1 MSTRHAIVIL
11 VLASFEVGRPTPPMR
26 HRFRPVIIPATMKVH
41 QMDTVSQTPLILITG
56 GGRGVGAATA
66 RLAAAQGYDVAISFV
81 SNESAALAVAA
92 DVEALGRRA
101 LPVRAD
107 SADPEQVVQLFAA
120 IDREFG
126 RIDVLVNNAAIIAQ
140 QSRLED
146 LGFERMQRVFA
157 VNSIGPILCAQQ
169 AVKRMSY
176 RHNGRGGSVINISSA
191 SARLGSPNE
200 YVDYAASKGAVETFT
215 IGFAK
220 EVARDGIRV
229 NCVRP
234 GHIYTEMHASG
245 GEPGRVDRV
254 KESIPMGRGGQPEEV
269 ARAILWLASAE
280 ASFITGTFLDVTGG
294 K

>member
-1 MSTRHAIVIL
+1 MN
-11 VLASFEVGRPTPPMR
+11 
-26 HRFRPVIIPATMKVH
+26 
-41 QMDTVSQTPLILITG
+41 TVPQAPLILITG
-56 GGRGVGAATA
+56 GSRGVGAATA
-66 RLAAAQGYDVAISFV
+66 RLAAARGYDVAISFV

-92 DVEALGRRA
+92 DVEAVGRRA

-107 SADPEQVVQLFAA
+107 SADPEQVAQLFAA
-120 IDREFG
+120 IDRNFG
-126 RIDVLVNNAAIIAQ
+126 RIDVLVNNAAVLAP

-146 LGFERMQRVFA
+146 LEFERMRRIFA

-169 AVKRMSY
+169 AAKRMSY
-176 RHNGRGGSVINISSA
+176 RHNGRGGAVINISSA

-200 YVDYAASKGAVETFT
+200 YVDYAASKGALETFT

-220 EVARDGIRV
+220 EVAREGIRV
-229 NCVRP
+229 NCIRPGRVNCIRP
-234 GHIYTEMHASG
+234 GHIYTDMHASG

-254 KESIPMGRGGQPEEV
+254 KDSIPMGRGGQPEEV

>member
-1 MSTRHAIVIL
+1 MHSKPSSSV
-11 VLASFEVGRPTPPMR
+11 
-26 HRFRPVIIPATMKVH
+26 
-41 QMDTVSQTPLILITG
+41 ILITG
-56 GGRGVGAATA
+56 GGRGIGAATA
-66 RLAAAQGYDVAISFV
+66 RLAGKQGYDVVFSYV
-81 SNESAALAVAA
+81 NEQTSALEVAADIQACGQRALAVQ
-92 DVEALGRRA
+92 
-101 LPVRAD
+101 AD
-107 SADPEQVVQLFAA
+107 SADPAHVARLFSAL
-120 IDREFG
+120 DDEFG
-126 RIDVLVNNAAIIAQ
+126 RIDVLVNNAAIIAK
-140 QSRLED
+140 QSQLED
-146 LGFERMQRVFA
+146 LDFERIQRIFA

-176 RHNGRGGSVINISSA
+176 RHNGRGGVVINVSSA

-200 YVDYAASKGAVETFT
+200 YVDYAASKGALETFT

-245 GEPGRVDRV
+245 GEPNRVDRV
-254 KESIPMGRGGQPEEV
+254 KDSIPLGRGGKPEEV

>member
-1 MSTRHAIVIL
+1 MT
-11 VLASFEVGRPTPPMR
+11 
-26 HRFRPVIIPATMKVH
+26 
-41 QMDTVSQTPLILITG
+41 TVSQAPLILITG
-56 GGRGVGAATA
+56 GGRGMGAATA

-81 SNESAALAVAA
+81 SDETAAHAVAA

-101 LPVRAD
+101 LAVRAD
-107 SADPEQVVQLFAA
+107 SADPAQVAALFEA

-126 RIDVLVNNAAIIAQ
+126 RIDVLVNNAAVLARQ
-140 QSRLED
+140 CRTED
-146 LGFERMQRVFA
+146 LGFERMQRIFA
-157 VNSIGPILCAQQ
+157 VNAIGPILCAQQ
-169 AVKRMSY
+169 AARRMSH
-176 RHNGRGGSVINISSA
+176 RHNGPGGVIINISSA

-200 YVDYAASKGAVETFT
+200 YVDYAASKGALETFT

-229 NCVRP
+229 NCIRP
-234 GHIYTEMHASG
+234 GHIYTDMHASG

-254 KESIPMGRGGQPEEV
+254 KDTIPMGRGGQPEEV